1 MLNTYHTE
9 SEDTPHT
16 NAKRSLHKSLFTK
29 MNKNM
34 LQGTS
39 LAVLRIVRSE
49 GIKGNK
55 DLRKE
60 NASCMP
66 EELILCN

>member
-9 SEDTPHT
+9 SEDTPDT

-29 MNKNM
+29 MNM

-55 DLRKE
+55 DLR
-60 NASCMP
+60 
-66 EELILCN
+66 